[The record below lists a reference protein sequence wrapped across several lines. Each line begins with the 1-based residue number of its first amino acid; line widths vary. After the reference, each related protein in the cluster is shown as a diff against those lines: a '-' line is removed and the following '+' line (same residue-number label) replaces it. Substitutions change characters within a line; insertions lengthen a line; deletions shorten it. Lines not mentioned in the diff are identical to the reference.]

1 MAIISSKPQP
11 PQPERPDENIFL
23 ASESKASYRTKKSKS
38 QTQTEEAEALL
49 ESEITAEDKSNSK
62 NEEKIRPQR
71 LAEYIG
77 QKDLKEVLNIAISA
91 AKSRKESLD
100 HLLLY
105 GPPGLGKTTMSLIL
119 AAEMEVNCKITTAPA
134 IEKPRDIVG
143 LLVSLQ
149 KGDVL
154 FIDEIHRLS
163 KMTEEILYPAME
175 DFRLDITVGQGK
187 MAKTRSIPLKPF
199 TLVGATTR
207 VGSLT
212 SPLRDRFGII
222 QRLRFYEVDELSLI
236 ILRAAKLLNT
246 AITEDGAEE
255 VARRARG
262 TPRIAN
268 RLLRRVRDYSEVKK
282 LTPINAEVAGEAL
295 ELFNVDPLGL
305 DWTDRNLLR
314 TMIENYNGGPAGL
327 ETMAAATGEDAQT
340 IEEVYEPYLMQIGFM
355 QRTPRGRVVTAAAWR
370 HLGFTPPDEQLSLPF

>member
-1 MAIISSKPQP
+1 MAIISSKKPSPQP
-11 PQPERPDENIFL
+11 DRPDNDILL
-23 ASESKASYRTKKSKS
+23 ASESKNSYKTKKSKS
-38 QTQTEEAEALL
+38 QTNQADVETLLAAQATATE
-49 ESEITAEDKSNSK
+49 KSNNQ

-71 LAEYIG
+71 LDEYIG
-77 QKDLKEVLNIAISA
+77 QKDLKEVLNIGISA

-119 AAEMEVNCKITTAPA
+119 AAEMGVNCKITTAPA

-143 LLVSLQ
+143 LLVGLQ
-149 KGDVL
+149 AGDVL

-175 DFRLDITVGQGK
+175 DFRLDITVGKGK
-187 MAKTRSIPLKPF
+187 TAKTRSIPLKRF

-222 QRLRFYEVDELSLI
+222 QRLRFYEVDELSQI

-246 AITEDGAEE
+246 AMTEDGAEE
-255 VARRARG
+255 VARRSRG

-282 LTPINAEVAGEAL
+282 LTPISGSVASEAL

-305 DWTDRNLLR
+305 DWTDRNLLI
-314 TMIENYNGGPAGL
+314 TIIENYNGGPAGL

-355 QRTPRGRVVTAAAWR
+355 QRTPRGRVVTAAGWR
-370 HLGFTPPDEQLSLPF
+370 HLGYTPPNEQLSLRL